1 MGSPAWAVA
10 AMLTVL
16 ASAEAERMTMP
27 LTFAWSTDV
36 VNPISMAFA
45 DPKVFGETV
54 LGTVKITG

>member
-27 LTFAWSTDV
+27 LTFA
-36 VNPISMAFA
+36 AH
-45 DPKVFGETV
+45 
-54 LGTVKITG
+54 LGK